1 MGGLGLAKLLLL
13 SLETLVIVEAIGTDE
28 GLGVAGSMCTGEE
41 GLGVTIVGKGV
52 GCKTISG
59 FATTTAMDWTD
70 WALELEEAACLLQ
83 HPERRRLP
91 VTPQRPR
98 IAASHRSAR
107 LRRRPSSEEPAIA
120 VAGVRAMSC
129 SAALPIDRSP
139 TTFESGEKMSWFHF
153 PAT

>member
-59 FATTTAMDWTD
+59 FATTMAMDWTD
-70 WALELEEAACLLQ
+70 WALELEEAACL
-83 HPERRRLP
+83 HP
-91 VTPQRPR
+91 PQRLA
-98 IAASHRSAR
+98 IAASRRSAT